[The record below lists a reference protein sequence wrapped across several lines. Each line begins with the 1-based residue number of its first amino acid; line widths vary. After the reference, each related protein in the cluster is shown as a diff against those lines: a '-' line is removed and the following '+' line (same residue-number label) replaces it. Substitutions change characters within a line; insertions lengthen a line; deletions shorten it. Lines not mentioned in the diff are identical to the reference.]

1 MLVNTLLRQHVGADA
16 CKRTTA
22 GDVQVENTMRWR
34 PVKDEEGNEVRDE
47 LGEIKRESNARMVK
61 WSDGR

>member
-1 MLVNTLLRQHVGADA
+1 
-16 CKRTTA
+16 
-22 GDVQVENTMRWR
+22 MRWR